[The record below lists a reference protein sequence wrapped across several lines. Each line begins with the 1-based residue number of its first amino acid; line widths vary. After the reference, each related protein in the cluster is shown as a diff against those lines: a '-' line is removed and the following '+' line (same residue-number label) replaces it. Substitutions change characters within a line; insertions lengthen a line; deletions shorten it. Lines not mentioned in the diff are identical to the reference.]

1 MTFVT
6 FSTAVLPPIVLV
18 GLIGLLAYNVIMFVK
33 GE

>member
-1 MTFVT
+1 MSFIT

-18 GLIGLLAYNVIMFVK
+18 GLVGFLAYNVIMFVK

>member
-1 MTFVT
+1 MSFVT

-18 GLIGLLAYNVIMFVK
+18 GLVDFLAYNVIMFVK

>member
-1 MTFVT
+1 MSFVT

-18 GLIGLLAYNVIMFVK
+18 GLAGFLAYNVIMFVK

>member
-1 MTFVT
+1 MSFVT

-18 GLIGLLAYNVIMFVK
+18 SLVGFLAYNVIMFVK

>member
-1 MTFVT
+1 MSFVT

-18 GLIGLLAYNVIMFVK
+18 GLVGFLAYNVIMFIK

>member
-1 MTFVT
+1 MSFVT

-18 GLIGLLAYNVIMFVK
+18 GLVGLLIYNMFVE

>member
-1 MTFVT
+1 MDFIT

-18 GLIGLLAYNVIMFVK
+18 GLVGFLAYNVIMFVK